1 MFSARSIRTASKPSV
16 QMTQPQLPARTAP
29 VPSDRPV
36 ALVTGASGGIGL
48 EFARIL
54 AREGHDLFL
63 VARSFPAL
71 ERIATELSAKYAT
84 TALAVRLD
92 LTDPAAS
99 AQLFESLA
107 QRGAAIDVLI
117 NNAGFGIAGR
127 FDRTDGRREME
138 MIQVNVA
145 ALTELT
151 KLFLPG
157 MIQRGHGRIMNVAST
172 AAFQPGP
179 LMAVYYATKAYVLSF
194 TQAVAEEVRDTGVT
208 LTALCPGPT
217 HTGFANIANM
227 QGTRLFNSPLT
238 MGAVPVAEY
247 GYRAM
252 MRGDRVAVPGAFNR
266 LGVFATRLA
275 PRRLLTKLARLAQE
289 NR

>member
-1 MFSARSIRTASKPSV
+1 
-16 QMTQPQLPARTAP
+16 MTQAQLPVQIAARPT
-29 VPSDRPV
+29 SWRTS

-48 EFARIL
+48 ELARIL
-54 AREGHDLFL
+54 AREGHDLVL
-63 VARSFPAL
+63 VARSLPEL
-71 ERIATELSAKYAT
+71 EWLAAELREQFGGTVEVIRS
-84 TALAVRLD
+84 D
-92 LTDPAAS
+92 LNEPAAVP
-99 AQLFESLA
+99 QLFEAVA
-107 QRGAAIDVLI
+107 QRGVRIDLLI
-117 NNAGFGIAGR
+117 NNAGFGLAGR
-127 FDRTDGRREME
+127 FDQTDGRRELE

-157 MIQRGHGRIMNVAST
+157 MITRGNGRIMNVAST

-217 HTGFANIANM
+217 HTGFANVANM

-238 MGAVPVAEY
+238 MGARAVAEY

-252 MRGDRVAVPGAFNR
+252 MRGERVAIPGVFNR
-266 LGVFATRLA
+266 LGAFATRLA

>member
-1 MFSARSIRTASKPSV
+1 
-16 QMTQPQLPARTAP
+16 MTQPQLLAQTQLRSSTG
-29 VPSDRPV
+29 RPT

-48 EFARIL
+48 ALARIL
-54 AREGHDLFL
+54 AREGYDLVL
-63 VARSFPAL
+63 VARSLPEL
-71 ERIATELSAKYAT
+71 ERIAGELSARYGMVAD
-84 TALAVRLD
+84 AIHAD
-92 LTDPAAS
+92 LTDPTAPRA
-99 AQLFESLA
+99 LFDDVA
-107 QRGAAIDVLI
+107 RRGVTVEILV
-117 NNAGFGIAGR
+117 NNAGFGLAGR
-127 FDRTDGRREME
+127 FDQTDGTRELA

-194 TQAVAEEVRDTGVT
+194 TQAVAEELRDTGVT

-217 HTGFANIANM
+217 YTGFANVANM

-238 MGAVPVAEY
+238 MAATAVAEY

-252 MRGDRVAVPGAFNR
+252 IRGDRVAIPGAFNR
-266 LGVFATRLA
+266 LGAFATRLA
-275 PRRLLTKLARLAQE
+275 PRRVLTKLARLAQE

>member
-1 MFSARSIRTASKPSV
+1 MTQAQLPVQIAARSTSR
-16 QMTQPQLPARTAP
+16 
-29 VPSDRPV
+29 RPN

-48 EFARIL
+48 ELARIL
-54 AREGHDLFL
+54 AREDHDLFL
-63 VARSFPAL
+63 VARSVPEL
-71 ERIATELSAKYAT
+71 ERLATELREQFGVTVEVIRSDLSD
-84 TALAVRLD
+84 LAAV
-92 LTDPAAS
+92 P
-99 AQLFESLA
+99 QLFEAVA
-107 QRGAAIDVLI
+107 QRGAEINVLI
-117 NNAGFGIAGR
+117 NNAGFGLAGR
-127 FDRTDGRREME
+127 FDQTDGGRELE
-138 MIQVNVA
+138 MIQVNIA

-157 MIQRGHGRIMNVAST
+157 MITRGSGRIMNVAST

-217 HTGFANIANM
+217 HTGFANVANM

-238 MGAVPVAEY
+238 MGARGVAEY

-252 MRGDRVAVPGAFNR
+252 MRGERVAIPGVFNR
-266 LGVFATRLA
+266 LGAFATRLA

>member
-1 MFSARSIRTASKPSV
+1 
-16 QMTQPQLPARTAP
+16 MTQPQLPVQAAARSRSRR
-29 VPSDRPV
+29 PS

-48 EFARIL
+48 ELARIL

-63 VARSFPAL
+63 VARSLPEL
-71 ERIATELSAKYAT
+71 ERFAVELRDQYGI
-84 TALAVRLD
+84 TAEAIRAD
-92 LTDPAAS
+92 LGDPAAPTE
-99 AQLFESLA
+99 LFDA
-107 QRGAAIDVLI
+107 IADRGVAIEILI
-117 NNAGFGIAGR
+117 NNAGFGLAGR
-127 FDRTDGRREME
+127 FDETDGRRELE

-157 MIQRGHGRIMNVAST
+157 MVQRGTGRIMNVAST

-194 TQAVAEEVRDTGVT
+194 TQAVAEEVRDSGVT

-238 MGAVPVAEY
+238 MGARAVAEY

-252 MRGDRVAVPGAFNR
+252 MRGDRVAIPGAFNR
-266 LGVFATRLA
+266 LGAFATRLA

>member
-1 MFSARSIRTASKPSV
+1 
-16 QMTQPQLPARTAP
+16 MTQPQLPAETEVRSPTE
-29 VPSDRPV
+29 RPL

-48 EFARIL
+48 ELARIF
-54 AREGHDLFL
+54 AREGHDLVL
-63 VARSFPAL
+63 VARSLPQL
-71 ERIATELSAKYAT
+71 ERIAAELSARYGVGAEVIQT
-84 TALAVRLD
+84 D
-92 LTDPAAS
+92 LSDPAS
-99 AQLFESLA
+99 PRQLFEGLSTRA
-107 QRGAAIDVLI
+107 VVVDVLI
-117 NNAGFGIAGR
+117 NNAGFGLAGR
-127 FDRTDGRREME
+127 FDQTDGTRELD

-194 TQAVAEEVRDTGVT
+194 TQAVAEEVRDTGVR

-217 HTGFANIANM
+217 HTGFANVADM

-238 MGAVPVAEY
+238 MGASEVAEY

-252 MRGDRVAVPGAFNR
+252 MRGDRVAIPGVFNR
-266 LGVFATRLA
+266 LGAFATRLA
-275 PRRLLTKLARLAQE
+275 PRRVLTKLARLAQE

>member
-1 MFSARSIRTASKPSV
+1 
-16 QMTQPQLPARTAP
+16 MTQPQPWRETDDRASAHRPTA
-29 VPSDRPV
+29 
-36 ALVTGASGGIGL
+36 LITGASGGIGL
-48 EFARIL
+48 ELAHIL
-54 AREGHDLFL
+54 AREGYDLIL
-63 VARSFPAL
+63 VARSLPAL
-71 ERIATELSAKYAT
+71 QTLASELSALHGISAE
-84 TALAVRLD
+84 ALGVDLGEADGPARLYQ
-92 LTDPAAS
+92 S
-99 AQLFESLA
+99 VSE
-107 QRGAAIDVLI
+107 RGLKIDTLI
-117 NNAGFGIAGR
+117 NNAGFGLAGR
-127 FDRTDGRREME
+127 FDQTNGARELE

-157 MIQRGHGRIMNVAST
+157 MIGRRRGQIMNVAST

-194 TQAVAEEVRDTGVT
+194 TQAVAEELRDTGVT

-217 HTGFANIANM
+217 HTGFANVAGM

-238 MGAVPVAEY
+238 MGASAVAEY

-252 MRGDRVAVPGAFNR
+252 VRGERVAIPGVFNR
-266 LGVFATRLA
+266 LGAFATRLA